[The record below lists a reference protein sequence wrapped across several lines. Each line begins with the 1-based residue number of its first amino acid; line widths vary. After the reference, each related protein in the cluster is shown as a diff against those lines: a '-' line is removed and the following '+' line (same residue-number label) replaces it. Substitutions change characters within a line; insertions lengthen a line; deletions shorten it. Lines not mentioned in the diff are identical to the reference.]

1 MTATKPKKVIKLAA
15 QGQVRG
21 FTPPGTL
28 DADYDEAAQLAKA
41 NPKHPV
47 IVHEHTFEDT
57 AAAREKMRVHLAGVA
72 RLQMAALNAE
82 AIHEPYHVGYSL
94 DPTELLYRTFVTY
107 YPDGRPVRSR
117 KPKSEA
123 IAGPND
129 PPPPPEDDPDA
140 PRATLSG
147 SGFVYPPA
155 PVDLTT
161 VVDDGHTATMPV
173 TGNARAVN
181 DVVYEDKDG
190 TVTDAEGQF
199 INGPDVGRDHDGGE
213 VDAAAL

>member
-28 DADYDEAAQLAKA
+28 DADYDEAAQLAKG

-94 DPTELLYRTFVTY
+94 DPTELIYRTFVTY

-117 KPKSEA
+117 KPKTENMTFV
-123 IAGPND
+123 INDGPND

-140 PRATLSG
+140 PRGKLSG
-147 SGFVYPPA
+147 SGFVYPPP

-161 VVDDGHTATMPV
+161 VVDDGHTATAEPV
-173 TGNARAVN
+173 VL
-181 DVVYEDKDG
+181 
-190 TVTDAEGQF
+190 
-199 INGPDVGRDHDGGE
+199 GPDIGRTSDGGE

>member
-28 DADYDEAAQLAKA
+28 DADYDEAAQLAKG

-140 PRATLSG
+140 PRGKLSG
-147 SGFVYPPA
+147 SGFVYPPVPA
-155 PVDLTT
+155 ANPQNLNTLDDGHTNTVLTDLST
-161 VVDDGHTATMPV
+161 VVDDGHTATTSI
-173 TGNARAVN
+173 TGNVL
-181 DVVYEDKDG
+181 
-190 TVTDAEGQF
+190 
-199 INGPDVGRDHDGGE
+199 GPDIGRDHDGGE